1 MARIKY
7 IICVVLLLI
16 SLLLTVGT
24 VLILRNDRAQQPTL
38 PSGDPIDSA
47 PNSTNIQNTTSPATT
62 PTTETTR
69 ATEETTEATT
79 EPTTQPTTEETT
91 IPETTVEVVSN
102 VGALAAKT
110 AAEQV
115 GKPYKYG
122 TAGPDSF
129 DTSGLV
135 QYCFKQCGISVPR
148 SNSALAETGYIVGKE
163 EILPGDAVFFWSS
176 TPGTAEY
183 LGIYIGNGMV
193 VAAMNSSK
201 PVIEFNMNSTYYTE
215 HFVFVRRFY

>member
-24 VLILRNDRAQQPTL
+24 VLILRNGREQQPTA
-38 PSGDPIDSA
+38 PSWDSLDDQT
-47 PNSTNIQNTTSPATT
+47 NGSTVQNTGSSVTDNPF
-62 PTTETTR
+62 ETTQ
-69 ATEETTEATT
+69 ATEETTEVTT

-91 IPETTVEVVSN
+91 VPVTTEQVATETGILV
-102 VGALAAKT
+102 AKT
-110 AAEQV
+110 AAEQI
-115 GKPYKYG
+115 GKPYQYG

-135 QYCFKQCGISVPR
+135 QYCFKQCGISLPR
-148 SNSALAETGYIVGKE
+148 SNSALAETGYIVDKE
-163 EILPGDAVFFWSS
+163 DILPGDAVFFWSS

-193 VAAMNSSK
+193 VAAMNASK
-201 PVIEFNMNSTYYTE
+201 PVVEFNMNSSYYTE